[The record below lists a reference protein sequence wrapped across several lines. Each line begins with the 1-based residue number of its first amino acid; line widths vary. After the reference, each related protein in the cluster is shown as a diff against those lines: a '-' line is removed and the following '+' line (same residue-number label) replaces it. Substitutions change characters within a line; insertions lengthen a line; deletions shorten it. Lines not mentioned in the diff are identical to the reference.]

1 MSALIFIIILSFL
14 VVIHELG
21 HYLVAKWCGVKV
33 EEFGLGYPPR
43 AVKLGTWWGTLFSL
57 NWIPFGGF
65 VKMEGEDAV
74 TGETTLSQKSLQVK
88 SAPQRLAVILAGAAV
103 NFMFGVLAFAVVF
116 STMGI
121 PTPLKTAR
129 IGLVQPESPAATAG
143 LPANVEL
150 VALTVGDETV
160 SQPSVES
167 AIQFIN
173 SHRGQNIQI
182 ATTGSCT
189 AQGCQELVQN
199 YTVYA
204 RTPEQTPAG
213 QGAIGIAFESV
224 TLQFYPW
231 YEMPLR
237 GTWYGLQQAVELGGD
252 MLMAL
257 RQAVVEGFTR
267 GQLPKELSGPVGI
280 VHQAQ
285 VNNVFSQGWL
295 AMLYFA
301 GMLSVNLAIMNVLPI
316 PALDGGRAVFILLE
330 PVIGKKRLAN
340 WEAQIHYGGF
350 IVLIGLIL
358 AVTARDVVRI
368 VYGS

>member
-21 HYLVAKWCGVKV
+21 HYLVAKLCGVKV

-65 VKMEGEDAV
+65 VKMEGEDATPSEV
-74 TGETTLSQKSLQVK
+74 ASQKSLQVK

-103 NFMFGVLAFAVVF
+103 NFVFGVFAFAVVF

-121 PTPLKTAR
+121 PTPLTTAR
-129 IGLVQPESPAATAG
+129 IGLVQPGSPAAEAG

-150 VALTVGDETV
+150 VALAVGEQTVT
-160 SQPSVES
+160 QPSVES

-173 SHRGQNIQI
+173 DHRGQQIQVV
-182 ATTGSCT
+182 TTGPCDT
-189 AQGCQELVQN
+189 NGCQELAQSF
-199 YTVYA
+199 TVYA
-204 RTPEQTPAG
+204 RTPDQTPAG
-213 QGAIGIAFESV
+213 QGAIGIAFESI

-231 YEMPLR
+231 YEMPFR
-237 GTWYGLQQAVELGGD
+237 GTWYGLQQAVELGGE

-257 RQAVVEGFTR
+257 RQAVQDGFTR
-267 GQLPKELSGPVGI
+267 GKLPTELSGPVGI

-316 PALDGGRAVFILLE
+316 PALDGGRALFILLE
-330 PVIGKKRLAN
+330 PIIGKQRLSN

-350 IVLIGLIL
+350 IVLIGLIV
-358 AVTARDVVRI
+358 AVTARDVLRI